1 MDPSGHGGNSSLW
14 YTLNKNGDCVGI
26 GAGMLIAW
34 TRLMAPPLMV
44 AAVVVPVG
52 TDVAGRE
59 DDGRENVR

>member
-1 MDPSGHGGNSSLW
+1 MW